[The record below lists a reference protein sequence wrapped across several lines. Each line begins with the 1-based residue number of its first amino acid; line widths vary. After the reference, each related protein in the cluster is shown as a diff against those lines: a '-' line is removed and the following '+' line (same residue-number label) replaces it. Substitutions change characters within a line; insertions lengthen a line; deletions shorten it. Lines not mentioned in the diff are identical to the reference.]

1 MSDQDTKSCCVKD
14 RIACAG
20 LTPLGVLV
28 TRLEVGLAAMFLW
41 AAYNKLRGPNGP
53 QLFSDSVKA
62 FKLHL
67 PEALLRLTTGA
78 VPWVEAV
85 AGVLLLLG
93 IWRRAAAAVFAA
105 LLVVFIVL
113 IVQALARGLDV
124 ECGCFG
130 KMSPFCP
137 PKVGVCNI
145 VQNGVMLAAA
155 LLIVLTPRG
164 KMVRAA

>member
-1 MSDQDTKSCCVKD
+1 MSEQDAKSCCMKD
-14 RIACAG
+14 RITCAG

-28 TRLEVGLAAMFLW
+28 TRLEVGLAALFLW
-41 AAYNKLRGPNGP
+41 AAFNKLRGPNGP
-53 QLFSDSVKA
+53 QLFSDSIKA

-67 PEALLRLTTGA
+67 PEALLRLSTGA

-113 IVQALARGLDV
+113 IVQALARNLDV
-124 ECGCFG
+124 ACGCFG
-130 KMSPFCP
+130 KLSPFCP
-137 PKVGVCNI
+137 EKVGMCNI
-145 VQNGVMLAAA
+145 VQNTVMLAAA
-155 LLIVLTPRG
+155 VLIMVTPRAR
-164 KMVRAA
+164 MVRVA